1 MFPIG
6 RRPGGT
12 DDPGAS
18 LSCDIGK
25 ERSRPRREMK
35 ETNQPNSHSESG
47 RSAGPPATGADR
59 PGAAMPPF
67 ATSSAAPPAANGA
80 GLKPPKSRK
89 PRKSAQ
95 AAKPRGR
102 LDREVL
108 AKIGKG
114 LKESFEDVRRQ
125 EVPERFKALL
135 RQF

>member
-6 RRPGGT
+6 RGPGGT

-18 LSCDIGK
+18 LLCIGK
-25 ERSRPRREMK
+25 ERSRLRTEMK
-35 ETNQPNSHSESG
+35 ETNQPNLHSESG

-59 PGAAMPPF
+59 PGAATPPL
-67 ATSSAAPPAANGA
+67 AANSAAPLAANVA

-95 AAKPRGR
+95 PAKPRGR

-108 AKIGKG
+108 ARIGKG